1 MSSLWD
7 EYAQK
12 IYSGNI
18 QVEDITVLINF
29 LRDFDKV
36 NKNVAGDIVRHQL
49 GLIKYNFIDWDM
61 FEINMKTGSVH
72 RRVLEYFIGAL
83 HDFDHANEQVL
94 MYTFT
99 TNKNYWRKHNTY
111 KNWMGTFKDGA
122 WVYSKK
128 WREIHVEVEGNK

>member
-18 QVEDITVLINF
+18 QIEDITGLINF

-36 NKNVAGDIVRHQL
+36 NNNVIGI
-49 GLIKYNFIDWDM
+49 LIKRHLGFVKYDFIDWDM

-99 TNKNYWRKHNTY
+99 TNKNYWKKHTMY
-111 KNWMGTFKDGA
+111 KNWMGTFKNGA

-128 WREIHVEVEGNK
+128 WKEIHAEVEGKK